1 MSTRVSAP
9 EGSSTD
15 SVQDSAEDSAVV
27 ERVLVERVLVA
38 RVGEERIALDVL
50 ALREVL
56 DAPVVTPIALAP
68 EGLCGQIAYR
78 DGVLPILD
86 PSALLGMP
94 MDGVA
99 GAVLVLADVPVALAV
114 DDVEDVW
121 TLAPED
127 RHVVPAGT
135 DRRGVLRAL
144 LRRGDFVVAQVDAA
158 ALATLAL
165 ATLRQ
170 ELMP

>member
-1 MSTRVSAP
+1 VITPSSAP
-9 EGSSTD
+9 VDADATHAGR
-15 SVQDSAEDSAVV
+15 AAAP
-27 ERVLVERVLVA
+27 VERVLVA
-38 RVGEERIALDVL
+38 RVGEERIALDVR

-56 DAPVVTPIALAP
+56 DAPTVTPIPLAP
-68 EGLCGQIAYR
+68 TGLCGQMAYR

-86 PSALLGMP
+86 PEVVLGMP
-94 MDGVA
+94 MAGVA
-99 GAVLVLADVPVALAV
+99 GAALVLMDVPVALAV

-121 TLAPED
+121 TLEPAD
-127 RHVVPAGT
+127 RHSVPAGT

-144 LRRGDFVVAQVDAA
+144 LRRGDRVVAQVDAA

-170 ELMP
+170 EGMP

>member
-1 MSTRVSAP
+1 VNAPVPHAPVPHAPGAGADASA
-9 EGSSTD
+9 G
-15 SVQDSAEDSAVV
+15 AA
-27 ERVLVERVLVA
+27 LVERVLVA

-56 DAPVVTPIALAP
+56 DAPIVTAIPLAP
-68 EGLCGQIAYR
+68 AGVCGQMAYR
-78 DGVLPILD
+78 GGVLTILD
-86 PSALLGMP
+86 PDALFGMP
-94 MDGVA
+94 LDGVA
-99 GAVLVLADVPVALAV
+99 GAAVVLMDIPVALAV

-121 TLAPED
+121 TIGPED

-144 LRRGDFVVAQVDAA
+144 LRRDDRVVAQVDAGALA
-158 ALATLAL
+158 ALAA

-170 ELMP
+170 EGMR

>member
-1 MSTRVSAP
+1 MSLSAP
-9 EGSSTD
+9 
-15 SVQDSAEDSAVV
+15 
-27 ERVLVERVLVA
+27 VERVLVA

-56 DAPVVTPIALAP
+56 DAPMITPIPLAP
-68 EGLCGQIAYR
+68 AGLCGQLAFR
-78 DGVLPILD
+78 GGVLPILD
-86 PSALLGMP
+86 ASALLGLP
-94 MDGVA
+94 SGGVA
-99 GAVLVLADVPVALAV
+99 GAALVLRDVPAALAV

-135 DRRGVLRAL
+135 DRRGILRAL
-144 LRRGDFVVAQVDAA
+144 LRRGDRVVAQVDAV
-158 ALATLAL
+158 ALAALAL

-170 ELMP
+170 EVMQ